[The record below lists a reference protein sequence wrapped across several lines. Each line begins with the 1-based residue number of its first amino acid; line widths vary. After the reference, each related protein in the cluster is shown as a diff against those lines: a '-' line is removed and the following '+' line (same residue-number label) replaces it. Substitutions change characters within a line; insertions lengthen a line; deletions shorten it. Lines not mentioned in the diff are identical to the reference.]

1 MAVVI
6 LHLIILA
13 TFVHFVTAQQT
24 NGSVSVGASL
34 IATPDAKPWV
44 SSSGEFAFGFQQVQ
58 GSDNFLLSIWYDKIP
73 DKTIVWFPKDGP
85 MVATG
90 SKVELLDSRGL
101 VLSDPQSK
109 EVWTSG
115 SISDVAYGVMNDTG
129 NFVVVGNDSR
139 NIWES
144 FNFPGDTLLPT
155 QVIEREEIINSRMS
169 KSNFSGGRFQLRLIP
184 DGNLVLNTRDMFT
197 SSPLDA
203 YYISGTRDPLNFTN
217 SGFRLIFDATGYLY
231 ILRRNG
237 ERSNLTS
244 RDMLPSGDN
253 YFRATLDSD
262 GVFTQYYH
270 PKDPAANTDWRV
282 IWFEPENICNR
293 LDGSVGGG
301 ACGLNN
307 VCSLDNNRPNCEC
320 PQGFSL
326 VDSNDPNGN
335 CNPDFTPSCG
345 DGYVEN
351 QFDFIEL
358 TDIDWPNADF
368 EHINPTNEESCKKSC
383 LKDCFCAVATFSNKQ
398 CWKKILPLFN
408 GKKDPSINVKAFLK
422 FKKGQNT
429 QNPRYSGE
437 NKSKRSLI
445 YVGPVL
451 LSTFALIIIVLI
463 GALCAGFFQI
473 HKKKKTRTQYPRGRA
488 FETSLPRFTYQE
500 LVIATNGFKDELGK
514 GAFGIVY
521 KGSIGTKIVAVKK
534 LERVFQDCE
543 KEFQTE
549 VNAIAR
555 THHKNLVQL
564 VGYCNDGEKRLLIYE
579 YMSNNTLAEFLF
591 GNIRPSWK
599 QRSNIAIG
607 IAKGLSYL
615 HEECSTQVIHCDIK
629 PQNILL
635 DEYYDAKISDFGL
648 AKLLKINQSGT
659 YTGIRGTKGYV
670 SPEWF
675 RNMPV
680 TVKVDVYSFGVL
692 LLEIISCRKS
702 LHFESGDEN
711 IAVLTDSA
719 WDCYQEG
726 RLDVFVENDL
736 EALEDRQRLKAFFMV
751 ALWCVQET
759 PSERPTMRK
768 VIQMLEGAVEV
779 TKPPCPFSVS
789 VTSV

>member
-1 MAVVI
+1 MALV
-6 LHLIILA
+6 LRHLIILT
-13 TFVHFVTAQQT
+13 TFIHCVTAQQT
-24 NGSVSVGASL
+24 NGSVPVGTSL

-44 SSSGEFAFGFQQVQ
+44 SSSGDFAFGFQQVQ
-58 GSDNFLLSIWYDKIP
+58 GNDNFLLCIWYDKIP
-73 DKTIVWFPKDGP
+73 NKTIVWFPEDGP
-85 MVATG
+85 LVATG
-90 SKVELLDSRGL
+90 SKVELHDSRGL

-115 SISDVAYGVMNDTG
+115 AISDLAYGVLNDTG
-129 NFVVVGNDSR
+129 NFVLVGNDSR
-139 NIWES
+139 KIWES

-155 QVIEREEIINSRMS
+155 QVIEREEVNSRMS
-169 KSNFSGGRFQLRLIP
+169 KSNFSGGRFQLRLLQ
-184 DGNLVLNTRDMFT
+184 DGNLVLNTRDMF
-197 SSPLDA
+197 SRSPLDA
-203 YYISGTRDPLNFTN
+203 YYISGTRDPSNLTN
-217 SGFRLIFDATGYLY
+217 SGFQLIFDATGYLY

-237 ERSNLTS
+237 DRFYLTP
-244 RDMLPSGDN
+244 RDTLPSGDN
-253 YFRATLDSD
+253 YYRATLDSD

-270 PKDPAANTDWRV
+270 PKELAANTDWRV
-282 IWFEPENICNR
+282 VWFEPKNICDR
-293 LDGSVGGG
+293 LRGSVGGG

-320 PQGFSL
+320 PPGFSL

-335 CNPDFTPSCG
+335 CNPDLTPSCA

-351 QFDFIEL
+351 QFDFINL

-368 EHINPTNEESCKKSC
+368 EHINPTDEESCRKSC
-383 LKDCFCAVATFSNKQ
+383 LKDCFCAVATFSNNQ

-408 GKKDPSINVKAFLK
+408 GKMDPSLNVKAFVK
-422 FKKGQNT
+422 FKKFQSTPN
-429 QNPRYSGE
+429 R
-437 NKSKRSLI
+437 SKRSLI

-451 LSTFALIIIVLI
+451 LSTFVIIIIVLI
-463 GALCAGFFQI
+463 GVICFGFFQI
-473 HKKKKTRTQYPRGRA
+473 HKKKTRKQYPRGRA
-488 FETSLPRFTYQE
+488 FDTSLPRFTYQE

-534 LERVFQDCE
+534 LDRVFQDGE

-564 VGYCNDGEKRLLIYE
+564 VGYCNDGEERLLIYE
-579 YMSNNTLAEFLF
+579 YMSNDTLAAFLF
-591 GNIRPSWK
+591 GDIRPSWK
-599 QRSNIAIG
+599 QRSNIALG

-635 DEYYDAKISDFGL
+635 DEYYNAKISDFGL
-648 AKLLKINQSGT
+648 AKLLMINQSGT

-670 SPEWF
+670 APEWF
-675 RNMPV
+675 RNTPV

-711 IAVLTDSA
+711 IAVLTDWA

-726 RLDVFVENDL
+726 RLDVLVENDL
-736 EALEDRQRLKAFFMV
+736 EALDDYKRLKVFFMV
-751 ALWCVQET
+751 AIWCVQET

-768 VIQMLEGAVEV
+768 VMQMLEGAVEV

-789 VTSV
+789 VTSI